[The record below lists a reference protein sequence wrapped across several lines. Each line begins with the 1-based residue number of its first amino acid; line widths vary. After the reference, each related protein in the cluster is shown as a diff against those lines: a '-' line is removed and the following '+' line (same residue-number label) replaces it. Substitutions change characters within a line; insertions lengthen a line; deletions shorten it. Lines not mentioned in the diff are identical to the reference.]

1 MLLRLAIRDYLLV
14 ENLELEFAPGL
25 TVLTGETGAGKSLLV
40 DALALLSGGRA
51 ESDMVRAGAGR
62 AELAAEFALGRRAE
76 ALAWLAEAGI
86 AAEDDACLLRRTVER
101 EGRSR
106 AWINGI
112 PVTLAQLR
120 ELGGMLVDIH
130 GQHAHH
136 SLLRTDVQRALL
148 DEYAGALDL
157 AGAVAAAWRAWQ
169 LAAEQCRQALA
180 ERDRLSR
187 EKAETEA
194 LLTELVPVEGDAA
207 RWAELV
213 AEHGRLAHLNSLL
226 QATARTLELLSEGES
241 AVLAQLNGARHELVQ
256 MGGVDPSLLPLAQSL
271 EGAQT
276 EVQEAARELKRYADR
291 LSPDPERQQE
301 LDRGMGEIHRLARK
315 HRVAPEELPA
325 LAERCRTRLAQLEAA
340 RDLRQLGEA
349 EARAQADYAENA
361 EQLSRMREKASRALA
376 KSVNAAL
383 KELALSDAR
392 FAVVLEPWPE
402 PRAGGRESVAF
413 QVSAHASLA
422 LGPLDKVA
430 SGGELSRISLALQTV
445 LSSRAGVP
453 TLVFD
458 EVDVGIGGAAAEAVG
473 RRLAALAAQRQVLVI
488 THLPQVAACGRQHLR
503 IRKAAANGAVATE
516 VELLNRAA
524 RVEEIARMLGGR
536 EITATTRRH
545 ASEML
550 AHSEKPSSA

>member
-1 MLLRLAIRDYLLV
+1 MLLRLAIRDYLLA
-14 ENLELEFAPGL
+14 ENLELEFSPGL

-40 DALALLSGGRA
+40 DALALLLGGRA
-51 ESDMVRAGAGR
+51 EPDLVRAGAGR
-62 AELAAEFALGRRAE
+62 AELAAEFVLAGRPE
-76 ALAWLAEAGI
+76 TLAWLTQAGI
-86 AAEDDACLLRRTVER
+86 APEDESCLLRRTVER

-106 AWINGI
+106 AWINGT

-120 ELGGMLVDIH
+120 ELGELLMDIH

-136 SLLRTDVQRALL
+136 SLLRAEVQRALL

-157 AGAVAAAWRAWQ
+157 AARVAAAWRAWQ
-169 LAAEQCRQALA
+169 QAAEQSRRALA
-180 ERDRLSR
+180 EQDHLTR
-187 EKAETEA
+187 EKAETQA
-194 LLTELVPVEGDAA
+194 LLAELAPVEGDAA

-213 AEHGRLAHLNSLL
+213 AEHSRLAHLHSLL
-226 QATARTLELLSEGES
+226 QSAARAIELLSEGES
-241 AVLAQLNGARHELVQ
+241 AALMQLNAASHELVQ
-256 MGGVDPSLLPLAQSL
+256 MGEVDASLAPLIQTLASAQ
-271 EGAQT
+271 A
-276 EVQEAARELKRYADR
+276 EVQETARELQRYADH
-291 LSPDPERQQE
+291 LNPDPERQQE
-301 LDRGMGEIHRLARK
+301 LDRSMGEIHRLARK
-315 HRVAPEELPA
+315 HRVAPEELPP
-325 LAERCRTRLAQLEAA
+325 LAARLRTRMEELAAA
-340 RDLRQLGEA
+340 RDVHQLAET
-349 EARAQADYAENA
+349 EARARADYRESA
-361 EQLSRMREKASRALA
+361 EQLSRMREKASRALT

-392 FAVVLEPWPE
+392 FAVALEPWLE

-458 EVDVGIGGAAAEAVG
+458 EVDVGIGGAVAEAVG
-473 RRLAALAAQRQVLVI
+473 RRLAALAARRQVLVI
-488 THLPQVAACGRQHLR
+488 THLPQVAACGQQHLR
-503 IRKAAANGAVATE
+503 IRKAAANGSVATE
-516 VELLNRAA
+516 VEALDRAA
-524 RVEEIARMLGGR
+524 RVEEIARMLGGK

-550 AHSEKPSSA
+550 AHSASVQ